1 MSGRARM
8 SSEQLRGLIMQ
19 GDHLMEHL
27 EERSAKLRRL
37 GAVAFNV
44 MFGVS
49 VGVLAAYALHLKMHE
64 VDFNVVGPL
73 MGVAGGAIA
82 RLLSK
87 DFKGEKRQERLRLE
101 KMETASRLQMAGQIV
116 EFLRSQGRQLP
127 PDVKD
132 GAWAEVHRLV
142 SNQKGGRP
150 ATPMLLGNLLQA
162 PKQQQERVES

>member
-1 MSGRARM
+1 MNGRTRM
-8 SSEQLRGLIMQ
+8 SSEQLRGLITQ
-19 GDHLMEHL
+19 GDHLMDHL

-37 GAVAFNV
+37 GAVAMNV
-44 MFGVS
+44 LLGAAL
-49 VGVLAAYALHLKMHE
+49 GVLAAYGLHLRIPQ

-73 MGVAGGAIA
+73 IGVAGGAVA

-87 DFKGEKRQERLRLE
+87 DFKGEKRQERSRLE

-142 SNQKGGRP
+142 SNQKGGRTAP
-150 ATPMLLGNLLQA
+150 PMLLGNLLQA
-162 PKQQQERVES
+162 PRTEKVES

>member
-1 MSGRARM
+1 MNGRARM

-27 EERSAKLRRL
+27 EERSARLHRL
-37 GAVAFNV
+37 GAAAINV
-44 MFGVS
+44 LLGVCL
-49 VGVLAAYALHLKMHE
+49 GVLAAYALHLRMHE

-73 MGVAGGAIA
+73 MGGVGGALA

-87 DFKGEKRQERLRLE
+87 DFKARKRQERLRLE
-101 KMETASRLQMAGQIV
+101 KLETASRLQMAGQIV

-142 SNQKGGRP
+142 SNQKGGRQ
-150 ATPMLLGNLLQA
+150 ASPMLLGNLLQA
-162 PKQQQERVES
+162 PKEKVES

>member
-1 MSGRARM
+1 MNGRARM

-19 GDHLMEHL
+19 GEHLMDHIED
-27 EERSAKLRRL
+27 RSAKLHRL
-37 GAVAFNV
+37 GAVAANV
-44 MFGVS
+44 LFGVCL
-49 VGVLAAYALHLKMHE
+49 GVLAAYALRFRFAQ

-73 MGVAGGAIA
+73 MGGAGGALA
-82 RLLSK
+82 RLFSK
-87 DFKGEKRQERLRLE
+87 DFKGDQQQERLRLE

-142 SNQKGGRP
+142 SNQKGGRSAAP
-150 ATPMLLGNLLQA
+150 VLLGNLLQA
-162 PKQQQERVES
+162 PREKVES

>member
-19 GDHLMEHL
+19 GEHLMEHL
-27 EERSAKLRRL
+27 EDRSAKLHRL
-37 GAVAFNV
+37 GAVAINV
-44 MFGVS
+44 LLGVCL
-49 VGVLAAYALHLKMHE
+49 GVLAAYALRFRFHE

-73 MGVAGGAIA
+73 MGGAGGALA

-87 DFKGEKRQERLRLE
+87 DFKGDKRQEKLRLE
-101 KMETASRLQMAGQIV
+101 KLESASRLQMAGQIV

-142 SNQKGGRP
+142 SNQKGGRS
-150 ATPMLLGNLLQA
+150 AAPMLLGNLLQA
-162 PKQQQERVES
+162 PKEKAEA

>member
-1 MSGRARM
+1 MNARARM

-19 GDHLMEHL
+19 GDRLMEHL
-27 EERSAKLRRL
+27 EERSARL
-37 GAVAFNV
+37 NRLAASAVNV
-44 MFGVS
+44 LLGVCL
-49 VGVLAAYALHLKMHE
+49 GVLAAYALRFRFHE

-73 MGVAGGAIA
+73 MGGVGGALA
-82 RLLSK
+82 RLASK
-87 DFKGEKRQERLRLE
+87 DFRAQKRQERLRLE

-142 SNQKGGRP
+142 SNQKGVRP
-150 ATPMLLGNLLQA
+150 AAPMLLGNLLQA
-162 PKQQQERVES
+162 PKAERVDS

>member
-1 MSGRARM
+1 MNGRARM
-8 SSEQLRGLIMQ
+8 SGEQLRGLIMQ

-27 EERSAKLRRL
+27 EERTAKLRRL

-49 VGVLAAYALHLKMHE
+49 VGVLAAYALHLRMHE

-101 KMETASRLQMAGQIV
+101 KMETASRLQMAGQVV

-142 SNQKGGRP
+142 SNQKGGRTTP
-150 ATPMLLGNLLQA
+150 PMLLGNLLQA
-162 PKQQQERVES
+162 PRTEKVDS

>member
-1 MSGRARM
+1 M

-27 EERSAKLRRL
+27 EDRSAKLHRL
-37 GAVAFNV
+37 GAVAVNV
-44 MFGVS
+44 LLGICL
-49 VGVLAAYALHLKMHE
+49 GVLAAYALRFRFPQ

-73 MGVAGGAIA
+73 MGGAGGAVA

-87 DFKGEKRQERLRLE
+87 DFKGDKRQARLRAEKLE
-101 KMETASRLQMAGQIV
+101 SLSRLQMAGQIV

-127 PDVKD
+127 PDVKE

-142 SNQKGGRP
+142 SNQKGGR
-150 ATPMLLGNLLQA
+150 AAPMLLGNLLQA
-162 PKQQQERVES
+162 PKAEKVDS

>member
-8 SSEQLRGLIMQ
+8 SSEQLRGLIVQ
-19 GDHLMEHL
+19 GEHLMEHL
-27 EERSAKLRRL
+27 EDRSAKLRRL
-37 GAVAFNV
+37 GAVAINV
-44 MFGVS
+44 MLGVCL
-49 VGVLAAYALHLKMHE
+49 GVLGAYALRFRIPQ

-73 MGVAGGAIA
+73 LGGVGGGLA

-101 KMETASRLQMAGQIV
+101 RLESLSRLQMAGQIV

-142 SNQKGGRP
+142 SNQQGGRTR
-150 ATPMLLGNLLQA
+150 TPMLLGNLLQA
-162 PKQQQERVES
+162 PKEKADA

>member
-1 MSGRARM
+1 MTGRARI
-8 SSEQLRGLIMQ
+8 SSEQLRGLMTH
-19 GDHLMEHL
+19 GEHL
-27 EERSAKLRRL
+27 IEHIEERSARL
-37 GAVAFNV
+37 NRVGASAVNILLGICLG
-44 MFGVS
+44 M
-49 VGVLAAYALHLKMHE
+49 LAAYALRFRWPA
-64 VDFNVVGPL
+64 VDFNIVGPL
-73 MGVAGGAIA
+73 MGGAGGALA

-87 DFKGEKRQERLRLE
+87 DFKGQKRQEKLRLE
-101 KMETASRLQMAGQIV
+101 KMESASRLQMAGQIV

-162 PKQQQERVES
+162 PKPEKVDS

>member
-27 EERSAKLRRL
+27 EDRSAKLHRL
-37 GAVAFNV
+37 GAVAVNV
-44 MFGVS
+44 LLGICL
-49 VGVLAAYALHLKMHE
+49 GVLAAYALRFRFPQ

-73 MGVAGGAIA
+73 MGGAGGALA

-87 DFKGEKRQERLRLE
+87 DFKSDKRQARLRQEKLE
-101 KMETASRLQMAGQIV
+101 SLSRLQMAGQIV

-127 PDVKD
+127 PDVKE

-142 SNQKGGRP
+142 SNQKAGR
-150 ATPMLLGNLLQA
+150 AAAPMLLGNLLQA
-162 PKQQQERVES
+162 PKEKADA